1 MSRRG
6 RYGDGT
12 LDERGSDTWRL
23 RYRAAGKRVSQTFR
37 GTKRDAQKELR
48 RLIRTADTGEHVS
61 PDRMTLGQW
70 IERWLAAGAPGR
82 RQRALRGRTLERY
95 EQLMRVHVA
104 SALGDRP
111 LQKLRPDEIDQ
122 LYAGLKAKL
131 APKTVR
137 HVHTAL
143 GSCLGAAVRQRLLS
157 STPMQYLGSV
167 PSAGESDHGIAL
179 TPEETRRLVAF
190 FKGHPLYLLVVL
202 ALACGARRNELLA
215 LQWVDLN
222 EKAKTLRIERSLERV
237 DGSSTNK
244 APKTSRGVRTVTLD
258 DEVLALLL
266 AEREKHLRIAAG
278 VADGAA
284 VDLSLIK
291 LPAGALIFPGAPRE
305 GVGFSFTA
313 FRNPNTVTNI
323 FHKVARKA
331 GFPTLRFHDLRGT
344 AITRMLKAGIPLH
357 VVAARHGHDPAI
369 MLRAYA
375 KALPQD
381 DADAAKVMGEM
392 LKGAL

>member
-1 MSRRG
+1 MTQRN

-12 LDERGSDTWRL
+12 LDERGPDVWRV
-23 RYRAAGKRVSQTFR
+23 RYRANGKRVSQTFR
-37 GTKRDAQKELR
+37 GTKRDAQRELR
-48 RLIRTADTGEHVS
+48 RLLRSADDGSHIS
-61 PDRMTLGQW
+61 PDRLTLGGW
-70 IERWLAAGAPGR
+70 IERWIKSGAPGR

-95 EQLMRVHVA
+95 EQLMRVHIIP
-104 SALGDRP
+104 ALGDRP
-111 LQKLRPDEIDQ
+111 LQKLRPDEIDR
-122 LYAGLKAKL
+122 LYADLKAEL

-157 STPMQYLGSV
+157 STPMQYLGAV
-167 PSAGESDHGIAL
+167 PSAGESNHGIAL

-215 LQWVDLN
+215 LQWTDLN

-244 APKTSRGVRTVTLD
+244 APKTSRGVRTISID
-258 DEVLALLL
+258 DDVLTLLL
-266 AEREKHLRIAAG
+266 AEREKHMRIVAG
-278 VADGAA
+278 VSDNDAC
-284 VDLSLIK
+284 DLSLIK
-291 LPAGALIFPGAPRE
+291 LPAGALIFPGAPRVGE
-305 GVGFSFTA
+305 GFSFTR

-357 VVAARHGHDPAI
+357 VVAQRHGHDVGV
-369 MLRAYA
+369 MLRSYA

-381 DADAAKVMGEM
+381 DADAAKVMAEM

>member
-1 MSRRG
+1 MRRG

-12 LDERGSDTWRL
+12 LDERGPDVWRL
-23 RYRAAGKRVSQTFR
+23 RYRANGKRVSQTFR
-37 GTKRDAQKELR
+37 GTRSAARKELR
-48 RLIRTADTGEHVS
+48 RLLRAADTGEHVA
-61 PDRMTLGQW
+61 PDRLTLGAW

-95 EQLMRVHVA
+95 EQLMRVHVIP
-104 SALGDRP
+104 ALGDRA
-111 LQKLRPDEIDQ
+111 LQKLRPAEIDQ
-122 LYAGLKAKL
+122 LYAGLKDRL
-131 APKTVR
+131 APKSVR

-167 PSAGESDHGIAL
+167 PTAGESDHGIAL
-179 TPEETRRLVAF
+179 DPEQTRRLVAF
-190 FKGHPLYLLVVL
+190 FKVHPLYLLVVL
-202 ALACGARRNELLA
+202 ALHSGCRRNELLS
-215 LQWVDLN
+215 LQWADLN
-222 EKAKTLRIERSLERV
+222 EKAKTLSIERSVERV
-237 DGSSTNK
+237 DGRSTNK
-244 APKTSRGVRTVTLD
+244 APKTARGTRTISID

-266 AEREKHLRIAAG
+266 AEKEKHMRIVAG
-278 VADGAA
+278 VSDNDAC
-284 VDLSLIK
+284 DLSLIK
-291 LPAGALIFPGAPRE
+291 LPHGALIFPGAPRE
-305 GVGFSFTA
+305 GEGFSFVR

-381 DADAAKVMGEM
+381 DADAAKIMGNE
-392 LKGAL
+392 LKGIL

>member
-1 MSRRG
+1 MTKRN

-12 LDERGSDTWRL
+12 LDERGPDIWRL
-23 RYRAAGKRVSQTFR
+23 RYRANGKRVSQTFR
-37 GTKRDAQKELR
+37 GSKRDAQKELR

-61 PDRMTLGQW
+61 PDRLTLAQW
-70 IERWLAAGAPGR
+70 IERWLAAGAPGKQR
-82 RQRALRGRTLERY
+82 RELRGRTLKRY
-95 EQLMRVHVA
+95 EQIMHVHVVP
-104 SALGDRP
+104 ALGDRP

-122 LYAGLKAKL
+122 FYAGLKDKL

-137 HVHTAL
+137 HVHAVL
-143 GSCLGAAVRQRLLS
+143 GSCLGAAVRQRPLS

-167 PSAGESDHGIAL
+167 PTAGESDHGIAL
-179 TPEETRRLVAF
+179 TPDETRKLIAF
-190 FKGHPLYLLVVL
+190 FQGHPLYLLVVL
-202 ALACGARRNELLA
+202 ALHSGARRNELLS
-215 LQWVDLN
+215 LQWGDLN
-222 EKAKTLRIERSLERV
+222 EKAKTLSIKRSLERV
-237 DGSSTNK
+237 NGSSEVK
-244 APKTSRGVRTVTLD
+244 SPKTNRGKRTVSLD

-266 AEREKHLRIAAG
+266 AEKEKHLRIAAG

-291 LPAGALIFPGAPRE
+291 LPPGALIFPGAPRE
-305 GVGFSFTA
+305 GEGFSFVR
-313 FRNPNTVTNI
+313 FRNPNSVTNI
-323 FHKVARKA
+323 FQKVARKA

-381 DADAAKVMGEM
+381 DADAAKIMGEM
-392 LKGAL
+392 LKGTL